1 MMSRLALRELA
12 VARDAEASRTV
23 DLGLVWASLCRG
35 TWRFLDVF
43 ATSERH
49 LALLQEASGVPSPL
63 PPRKLQ
69 LLESVLLGKAPK
81 VVAMERQRSLSSIT
95 GATQDCLRA
104 MGLVGS
110 ASQAS
115 VLLTMAARAAHRP
128 DSSPRVATASELRLE
143 DQRVRV
149 VSVARPDLRLP
160 ETLSLAEATVLRSL
174 LAGQSYAQISSAR
187 ETSQRTV
194 ANQLAA
200 AFRKLGVSG
209 RRATIEQLI
218 QQSAQ
223 LA

>member
-1 MMSRLALRELA
+1 MISRLALRELA
-12 VARDAEASRTV
+12 VARDADAHQTV
-23 DLGLVWASLCRG
+23 ELGPLWTSICRG

-43 ATSERH
+43 ATNERH
-49 LALLQEASGVPSPL
+49 LALLQEPAGAPSPISA
-63 PPRKLQ
+63 RKLQ
-69 LLESVLLGKAPK
+69 LLESVLLGKPPK

-104 MGLVGS
+104 MGLVGG
-110 ASQAS
+110 AAQAS
-115 VLLTMAARAAHRP
+115 VLLTMAVRAAHRP
-128 DSSPRVATASELRLE
+128 GSSPRIAAASELRIE
-143 DQRVRV
+143 DERIRI
-149 VSVARPDLRLP
+149 VSVSRPDLRLP

-174 LAGQSYAQISSAR
+174 LAGETYAQISSAR

-209 RRATIEQLI
+209 RRATIERLI
-218 QQSAQ
+218 QRSAQ

>member
-1 MMSRLALRELA
+1 MNSRLALRELA
-12 VARDAEASRTV
+12 VARDAEASETV
-23 DLGLVWASLCRG
+23 ELGVVWTSLCCG
-35 TWRFLDVF
+35 TSRFVDVF

-49 LALLQEASGVPSPL
+49 LALLQEPAGVSVPIPS
-63 PPRKLQ
+63 RKLA

-104 MGLVGS
+104 MGLMGG
-110 ASQAS
+110 AAQAS
-115 VLLTMAARAAHRP
+115 VFLTMAARAWHRP
-128 DSSPRVATASELRLE
+128 ESSPRIATASTLWVE
-143 DQRVRV
+143 DERFEV
-149 VSVARPDLRLP
+149 VSVSRPDLRLP
-160 ETLSLAEATVLRSL
+160 ATLSLAEATVLRSL
-174 LAGQSYAQISSAR
+174 LAGESYAQISSAR

-209 RRATIEQLI
+209 RRATIERLI
-218 QQSAQ
+218 QRSAS